1 MFVRD
6 QSRGSCAHRPSCWL
20 AFWRGPLP
28 KDLAVFSS
36 MFPFG
41 YSENA
46 VCYQFSILSAK
57 KHIAALALLRCSI
70 ILQASITPPLLLL

>member
-1 MFVRD
+1 
-6 QSRGSCAHRPSCWL
+6 
-20 AFWRGPLP
+20 
-28 KDLAVFSS
+28 

-70 ILQASITPPLLLL
+70 IVKDKHNSSLVIALNCSPSNLLPERWGFFLPMHLPQ